1 MDLKNKIKKRD
12 RKLKEQNQQTSQN
25 YSKTLDKNKV
35 LSPNEKLKEMQAF
48 INSLQSKK
56 ETPKTKGR

>member
-1 MDLKNKIKKRD
+1 M
-12 RKLKEQNQQTSQN
+12 KEHDQQTPQN

-56 ETPKTKGR
+56 RSTKRNTKNKREIKNYEKNY

>member
-1 MDLKNKIKKRD
+1 M
-12 RKLKEQNQQTSQN
+12 KELNPQN
-25 YSKTLDKNKV
+25 YSKALDKNKV

-56 ETPKTKGR
+56 EAPKEATKTKGK

>member
-1 MDLKNKIKKRD
+1 MKEPNSQNHSNVPDKNKI
-12 RKLKEQNQQTSQN
+12 
-25 YSKTLDKNKV
+25 

-56 ETPKTKGR
+56 EEPIKPTKTTKGK

>member
-1 MDLKNKIKKRD
+1 M
-12 RKLKEQNQQTSQN
+12 KEQNQQTSQN
-25 YSKTLDKNKV
+25 YSKTLDKNKI

-48 INSLQSKK
+48 INSSQSKKEVLK

>member
-1 MDLKNKIKKRD
+1 MKELNQQNPQNSQNNSKIPDKNKI
-12 RKLKEQNQQTSQN
+12 
-25 YSKTLDKNKV
+25 

-56 ETPKTKGR
+56 EAPKEATKTKGK

>member
-1 MDLKNKIKKRD
+1 MKIERTYP
-12 RKLKEQNQQTSQN
+12 QNN
-25 YSKTLDKNKV
+25 SKIPDKNTI

-56 ETPKTKGR
+56 EVPKKVPTQPTKTKGK

>member
-1 MDLKNKIKKRD
+1 M
-12 RKLKEQNQQTSQN
+12 KEQNQQTPQN
-25 YSKTLDKNKV
+25 NSKTSDKNKI

-56 ETPKTKGR
+56 EVPKETPKTTKITKGR

>member
-1 MDLKNKIKKRD
+1 M
-12 RKLKEQNQQTSQN
+12 KEHDQQTPQN

-48 INSLQSKK
+48 INSLQTKK
-56 ETPKTKGR
+56 EVPKETQKTKGR

>member
-1 MDLKNKIKKRD
+1 MKIERTYSQNNSKIPDKNKI
-12 RKLKEQNQQTSQN
+12 
-25 YSKTLDKNKV
+25 

-56 ETPKTKGR
+56 EVQTKPKETPKTKGK